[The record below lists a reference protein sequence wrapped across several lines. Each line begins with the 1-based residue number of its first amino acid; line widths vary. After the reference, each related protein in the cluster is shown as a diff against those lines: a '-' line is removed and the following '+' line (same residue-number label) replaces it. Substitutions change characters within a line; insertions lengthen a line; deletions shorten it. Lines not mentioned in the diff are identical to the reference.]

1 MFAFEDPEFNFEK
14 PTSGPRHYSQMLYCN
29 FDNFIN
35 DNGDV
40 KISIDEKFY
49 CDKDHMHNCQILSKN
64 RMAVLFRSGKVAIR
78 ETFDTSFNT
87 MSHKDNIII
96 RTPKNLR
103 DQFEE
108 TTEDSTFDISDNGK
122 ADFYYFQKNI
132 ENIFYKTFR
141 LFGLVLVTE
150 QLVAVWSLY

>member
-1 MFAFEDPEFNFEK
+1 
-14 PTSGPRHYSQMLYCN
+14 
-29 FDNFIN
+29 
-35 DNGDV
+35 
-40 KISIDEKFY
+40 
-49 CDKDHMHNCQILSKN
+49 
-64 RMAVLFRSGKVAIR
+64 MAVLFRSGKVAIR

-141 LFGLVLVTE
+141 LFGLC
-150 QLVAVWSLY
+150 